1 MPCIAPGTAI
11 EGSIGPLALRAAAPP
26 RHATPELT
34 CHAVLVD
41 HPSAGRGGGTCGF
54 DQQDTRRGGGRG
66 QAAVLR
72 ERRHGESAR
81 ASCVL
86 SSRRLPQTLRSAP
99 PQTPTTS
106 LSCSQKIVV
115 TVDLEN
121 NRLYETEQLN
131 FGVSCVNRCGR
142 EMVVRRR
149 MIAAGTLG
157 LPECR
162 RPSPARPP
170 AATHPPPAA
179 RRCLPTCP
187 LLQPH
192 RPVPLPLQ
200 LCHRHQ
206 LPVPRP
212 AAEHQRGGHQD
223 GRVCLLSAHLLQ
235 ALQRQAL
242 RGLSL
247 GAGSRA
253 RCWGSSLAARQL
265 ATIKC

>member
-170 AATHPPPAA
+170 AATHPPPAHLSSA
-179 RRCLPTCP
+179 AAPQTSAPAPATMPPTPTASAATCGRTSAWRPPRRPCMPPIRSPTS
-187 LLQPH
+187 
-192 RPVPLPLQ
+192 
-200 LCHRHQ
+200 
-206 LPVPRP
+206 
-212 AAEHQRGGHQD
+212 GT
-223 GRVCLLSAHLLQ
+223 ST
-235 ALQRQAL
+235 
-242 RGLSL
+242 
-247 GAGSRA
+247 AGPTRFVA
-253 RCWGSSLAARQL
+253 RCWVES
-265 ATIKC
+265 